1 MPTFHY
7 IASAANG
14 ETNTGSLEA
23 HTAIDA
29 MNQLR
34 RRGLRV
40 ERLQNDDDAPS
51 QTESNPELVAYSR
64 DGMSD
69 PAPASADPA
78 NVSLGIEELAEIAG
92 RIASITKSQLPLLP
106 GLRALTEGLPS
117 RSLRRGLRALC
128 LRLERGEPLETALQ
142 GGDVALPRY
151 LSGLIEVGVHNGRL
165 GEMMDWFL
173 HHVRRQTELRRRCRA
188 SLLYPALLLTAGVA
202 ALFFGLV
209 LVVPAVQQVY
219 VDMAVELPDLTVG
232 LMAASNF
239 TRHHGL
245 AMIAALWSIVASV
258 PLLVWLFGGKIL
270 LDRSLAA
277 TPFVGTMFRCS
288 ALAGFC
294 ELLSIFV
301 SARLPL
307 PQAVRLAGE
316 GCRDADL
323 RERFDIIANFLERG
337 QDDVDL
343 FGRLAQI
350 SPHLIHVFH
359 WKGRESNFTE
369 ALRAAV
375 RIYENQARLQI
386 TLAGMLLEPI
396 VIIGVLGFLATFM
409 VGLFMPLFKLLKSLT

>member
-1 MPTFHY
+1 M
-7 IASAANG
+7 
-14 ETNTGSLEA
+14 
-23 HTAIDA
+23 
-29 MNQLR
+29 
-34 RRGLRV
+34 
-40 ERLQNDDDAPS
+40 
-51 QTESNPELVAYSR
+51 
-64 DGMSD
+64 
-69 PAPASADPA
+69 
-78 NVSLGIEELAEIAG
+78 
-92 RIASITKSQLPLLP
+92 
-106 GLRALTEGLPS
+106 
-117 RSLRRGLRALC
+117 RS
-128 LRLERGEPLETALQ
+128 
-142 GGDVALPRY
+142 
-151 LSGLIEVGVHNGRL
+151 GRL

-232 LMAASNF
+232 LIAASDF
-239 TRHHGL
+239 MRHHGL
-245 AMIAALWSIVASV
+245 GVIAALLSIVAGV
-258 PLLVWLFGGKIL
+258 PILVWFFGGKIL

-288 ALAGFC
+288 TLAGFC
-294 ELLSIFV
+294 ELLSMFV

-323 RERFDIIANFLERG
+323 RERFDLIAHFLEQG

-343 FGRLAQI
+343 FGRLSQI

-359 WKGRESNFTE
+359 WKDRETNFTE

-375 RIYENQARLQI
+375 RIYENQVRLQI